1 MTTDLLSLGTVL
13 DCCTLRNLNSEVKVG
28 SWIEGRRKQREKT
41 ICKKQNTFGKKKT
54 FEWIFKKLEK
64 YGGRRV
70 CIEVGIPPNFLRDFR
85 RMWDVKEDILDRK
98 PE

>member
-1 MTTDLLSLGTVL
+1 MDRG
-13 DCCTLRNLNSEVKVG
+13 K
-28 SWIEGRRKQREKT
+28 KKAKREDYMQETKHLWE
-41 ICKKQNTFGKKKT
+41 KKT